1 LSGFG
6 RFWQVLSGWR
16 EKKMENDERIL
27 SALLTSGTIAE
38 AAKKCGLSERTIYR
52 RIADV
57 GFRAEWRSAR
67 RALVESAV
75 GLIQSGMNRAA
86 QTLLDSLDDEKAA
99 IRVRASNLVLE
110 RGDKGLETFD
120 VIERVEQIEVAL
132 ELRKQ

>member
-1 LSGFG
+1 
-6 RFWQVLSGWR
+6 
-16 EKKMENDERIL
+16 MENDERIL